1 VTVAGQLNRSMR
13 VRTRLDPE
21 IRREQIV
28 AAAALVFE
36 GRDPADVTFEEIADA
51 AGVSRAL
58 VYNYFGDRGG
68 LLAAVYLR
76 AFQRLD
82 DEITAAVDASL
93 PAPQRVREI
102 VRSYLRFA
110 RTHSGAWQLLGLAG
124 TLQHPAVHAA
134 RRRRLAQLADGWGGS
149 PASLVVA
156 SGVVGMLEAAT
167 LRWLDHDP
175 EIDLDT
181 AAAVLYDLLWTG
193 LSSLSAHGI
202 TIPDHAGV

>member
-1 VTVAGQLNRSMR
+1 MR

-21 IRREQIV
+21 TRREQIV
-28 AAAALVFE
+28 AAAALVFQ

-82 DEITAAVDASL
+82 DEITAAVDGNL
-93 PAPQRVREI
+93 PAPQRVHEI

-110 RTHSGAWQLLGLAG
+110 RAHSGAWQLLGLAG
-124 TLQHPAVHAA
+124 TVQHPAVHAA
-134 RRRRLAQLADGWGGS
+134 RRRRLAQLAEGWGGS
-149 PASLVVA
+149 PASLLVA
-156 SGVVGMLEAAT
+156 SGVIGMLEAAT
-167 LRWLDHDP
+167 LLWLERDDP
-175 EIDLDT
+175 DVDPDVDLDLDT
-181 AAAVLYDLLWTG
+181 AADVLYDLLWTG
-193 LSSLSAHGI
+193 LSSLSRRGI
-202 TIPDHAGV
+202 TIPAHAGV